1 MQRRAAL
8 FRGINVG
15 KAKRIAMAEL
25 KAVFV
30 ALDFTGVRTLLNS
43 GNVVYTAKR
52 STIAVDAQR
61 IALAVAERTGVA
73 ANVRVLADD
82 TLDAVV
88 AGNPFT
94 QQVDDAS
101 RLLVGFF
108 IDGERAPFEALQGEF
123 PDEDFAIGEHACYL
137 RCPQGINESRIA
149 DALANAKFRDRVTA
163 RNWSTTLKLQ
173 ALLRA

>member
-25 KAVFV
+25 KVVFET
-30 ALDFTGVRTLLNS
+30 LGFTDVRTLLNS
-43 GNVVYTAKR
+43 GNVVYTAGR
-52 STIAVDAQR
+52 STIAGDAQR
-61 IALAVAERTGVA
+61 IAEAVAERTGIA

-88 AGNPFT
+88 AGNPFA
-94 QQVDDAS
+94 QQADDAS

-108 IDGERAPFEALQGEF
+108 IDSDRAPFEALQRDF
-123 PDEDFAIGEHACYL
+123 PDEHFAIGEHGCYL
-137 RCPQGINESRIA
+137 WCPDGILDSRIG
-149 DALANAKFRDRVTA
+149 DALSGTKFRDRVTA

-173 ALLRA
+173 AMLRA